1 MNTYLK
7 DESEAEEFEKIV
19 DISMQLFSGR
29 IKRRQMAEKQI
40 LSLGAKSV
48 RPLAYTIELALWD
61 HGMDDDDI
69 DGRVE
74 DISDII
80 LKIGKDALPDLNY
93 LATNGS
99 CNMYV
104 NEWAQELIFT
114 VLGVEGEEKQK
125 VCHHFGCLEYSK
137 EDKNILICPIC
148 DTRIPADKEPN
159 SGDE

>member
-1 MNTYLK
+1 MNSYLK

-29 IKRRQMAEKQI
+29 INRRQMAEKQI
-40 LSLGAKSV
+40 LALGVKSV
-48 RPLAYTIELALWD
+48 RPLSYTIELALWD
-61 HGMDDDDI
+61 HSMDDDDI
-69 DGRVE
+69 DGHAE
-74 DISDII
+74 DVSDII

-99 CNMYV
+99 CNIYV

-125 VCHHFGCLEYSK
+125 VCHHFGFMFYSK
-137 EDKNILICPIC
+137 EDKNILICPAC
-148 DTRIPADKEPN
+148 GSRIPANKEPD

>member
-1 MNTYLK
+1 MNTYLT

-29 IKRRQMAEKQI
+29 INRRQMAEKQI
-40 LSLGAKSV
+40 LALGAKSV

-61 HGMDDDDI
+61 HSMDDDDI
-69 DGRVE
+69 DGHAE
-74 DISDII
+74 DVSDII

-99 CNMYV
+99 CNIYV

-125 VCHHFGCLEYSK
+125 VCHHFGFLEYSK
-137 EDKNILICPIC
+137 EDNNILICPTC
-148 DTRIPADKEPN
+148 DSRIPADKEPN

>member
-29 IKRRQMAEKQI
+29 INRRQMAEKQI
-40 LSLGAKSV
+40 LALGAKSV

-61 HGMDDDDI
+61 HSMDDDDI

-74 DISDII
+74 DVSDII
-80 LKIGKDALPDLNY
+80 LKIGKDALTDLNY

-104 NEWAQELIFT
+104 NEWAQDLIFT

-125 VCHHFGCLEYSK
+125 VCHHFGFLEYSK

-148 DTRIPADKEPN
+148 DSRIPADKEPN